1 MYPHFLKRKSAAKLH
16 FSIELCKYFLHFSIK
31 ILYQIQ
37 KVDTKKLNYL
47 ILQIST
53 ILTVLFCK
61 LYVCRLIAYRNTG
74 GVINVHNHLHDTIYR
89 VVFVLGVFL
98 RNGTRLRNEQ
108 RSIA

>member
-1 MYPHFLKRKSAAKLH
+1 MQTKRQNLQ
-16 FSIELCKYFLHFSIK
+16 K
-31 ILYQIQ
+31 IL
-37 KVDTKKLNYL
+37 LNYL

-61 LYVCRLIAYRNTG
+61 LYVCRLIAHRYTG
-74 GVINVHNHLHDTIYR
+74 GLINVHSHLHDTIYR